1 MPRGNGT
8 GPSGMGPMTGRGTGF
23 CAGYAQAGPLNP
35 AMPTRGICGG
45 GYGHRNMYY
54 ATGLPYRARENV
66 QTGSYRENLEG
77 TLKLHEEAI
86 GNIRKKLDELNKTE
100 SGK

>member
-1 MPRGNGT
+1 MVEMSKT
-8 GPSGMGPMTGRGTGF
+8 KH
-23 CAGYAQAGPLNP
+23 Y
-35 AMPTRGICGG
+35 RGICGG
-45 GYGHRNMYY
+45 GYGRRTMYY
-54 ATGLPYRARENV
+54 AAGLPYWAKENV
-66 QTGSYRENLEG
+66 QTDNSGENLKR